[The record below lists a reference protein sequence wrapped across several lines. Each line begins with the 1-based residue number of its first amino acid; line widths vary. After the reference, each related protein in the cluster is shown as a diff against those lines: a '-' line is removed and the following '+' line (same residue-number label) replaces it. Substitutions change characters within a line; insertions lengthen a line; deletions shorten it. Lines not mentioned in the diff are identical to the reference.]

1 MRALPFALAVAGL
14 LLLPTP
20 SGAQND
26 VTGQMKWSPER
37 ADWPTIE
44 QTSTYGDQI
53 RRSLEKIKL
62 PAGFKISLFA
72 IAPHASHMAVS
83 PQGIAVFVGT
93 RKSDVW
99 VITDRNKDRVA
110 DEVKSFAPAIA
121 FQSPTGVCFSSD
133 GFLYIVEQNRVQI
146 FPAAEYSYESAGG
159 PVAEI
164 VPQGKL
170 IPPDEE
176 STNNAA
182 RGCHVGPDNKLYISL
197 GQPFDVPP
205 EKADLYEQWGIG
217 AIIRMDRDGW
227 KREVLAPSVGDS
239 GQDTGEHILHAT
251 NPGTLIYTGTM
262 FPEKYRGIFS
272 AKQTRV
278 MFTPKNAAGKAGKIE
293 PFAEGWH
300 QASGDTG
307 HLVDIAQLHDGSII
321 VSDELAGAIYRI
333 SFGD

>member
-1 MRALPFALAVAGL
+1 MRALPFAFAAGL

-20 SGAQND
+20 AGAQND
-26 VTGQMKWSPER
+26 VSGQIKWSREG

-44 QTSTYGDQI
+44 QTGPYSDQI
-53 RRSLEKIKL
+53 RRSLEAIKL

-99 VITDRNKDRVA
+99 VVTDRNKDRVS

-146 FPAAEYSYESAGG
+146 FPAAEYSYESSGG

-176 STNNAA
+176 STRNAA

-205 EKADLYEQWGIG
+205 KRANLYKQGIG

-227 KREVLAPSVGDS
+227 NRELLAPSVGSS
-239 GQDTGEHILHAT
+239 GKDTNGQHLLHAI
-251 NPGTLIYTGTM
+251 NPGTLIYTGPM

-272 AKQTRV
+272 AQQTRV
-278 MFTPKNAAGKAGKIE
+278 MFTPKNADGKAGKIE